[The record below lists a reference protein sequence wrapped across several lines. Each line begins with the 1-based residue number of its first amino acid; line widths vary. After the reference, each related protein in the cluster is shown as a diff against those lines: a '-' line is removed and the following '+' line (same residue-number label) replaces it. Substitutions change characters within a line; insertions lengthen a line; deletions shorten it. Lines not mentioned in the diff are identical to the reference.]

1 MFGPGESS
9 IVVECASSST
19 CTLIHSILTSLI
31 LFVVLLTGFAY
42 TTVLERRFLAFLQAR
57 IGPNRAGPYGL
68 LQPVADGIKLI
79 FKEDVTPA
87 HAQKVVFWIAPIVKT
102 VPALIVL
109 AVVPFG
115 PKIAVPWFDGKWY
128 RLSQGLVDVNVGVLW
143 LLGIT
148 SIGIYGIVLAGW
160 SSNNKYAMLG
170 GLRSSAQMVSYELSM
185 GLAMVVPVMLA
196 GSMSVGD
203 IIEAQ
208 NETPILGWFVFRN
221 PMAAAIMAVALL
233 AEVNRAPF
241 DMPEAEQE
249 LTAGYHS
256 EYSGMKFAMFYL
268 AEYIGMIAVSA
279 VGAAMYFGGYHF
291 FLVDKAPL
299 LGPLVYGLKVVILL
313 IVMIWVRGTLPRIR
327 YDRLMAFGWKV
338 MLPLSLVAVA
348 WTAVAVVLEET
359 YGSQAMVIMSLVA
372 WVLFLVGAAYWLER
386 VGRKPEPVTP
396 QRVEVVS
403 LSGDSGVGLL
413 TMHAI
418 DKMLGVPVAL
428 SRVVTG
434 KGSGD
439 SRETL
444 STEAERSKG
453 SRRD

>member
-9 IVVECASSST
+9 IIVECAGNST
-19 CTLIHSILTSLI
+19 CTVIHSILTSLI

-57 IGPNRAGPYGL
+57 VGPNRAGPYGL

-79 FKEDVTPA
+79 FKEDITPA
-87 HAQKVVFWIAPIVKT
+87 QAQKVVFWIAPIVKT

-115 PKIAVPWFDGKWY
+115 PKITVPWFDGKWY

-148 SIGIYGIVLAGW
+148 SVGIYGIVLAGW

-196 GSMSVGD
+196 GSMSIGD

-221 PMAAAIMAVALL
+221 PVAAAIMAVALL

-256 EYSGMKFAMFYL
+256 EYSGMKFAMFFL
-268 AEYIGMIAVSA
+268 AEYIGMIVVSA
-279 VGAAMYFGGYHF
+279 IGAAMYFGGYHF

-299 LGPLVYGLKVVILL
+299 LGPVVFGLKVVVLL

-338 MLPLSLVAVA
+338 MLPLALIAVA
-348 WTAVAVVLEET
+348 WTAVAVILEET
-359 YGSQAMVIMSLVA
+359 YGSQATVIMSVVA
-372 WVLFLVGAAYWLER
+372 WVLFLAGAAYWLER
-386 VGRKPEPVTP
+386 VGRKPEPVGAK
-396 QRVEVVS
+396 RVELVS
-403 LSGDSGVGLL
+403 LSGDAGMGLL
-413 TMHAI
+413 TMHAV

-428 SRVVTG
+428 SRAVAG
-434 KGSGD
+434 KEGGQNPGAASG
-439 SRETL
+439 EG
-444 STEAERSKG
+444 ERHE
-453 SRRD
+453 

>member
-9 IVVECASSST
+9 IVVECAGNST
-19 CTLIHSILTSLI
+19 CTVIHSILTSLI

-57 IGPNRAGPYGL
+57 VGPNRAGPYGL

-79 FKEDVTPA
+79 FKEDITPA
-87 HAQKVVFWIAPIVKT
+87 HAQKVVFWIAPMVKT

-143 LLGIT
+143 LMGIT

-196 GSMSVGD
+196 GSMSLGD
-203 IIEAQ
+203 IIETQ
-208 NETPILGWFVFRN
+208 NDTPILGWFVFRN
-221 PMAAAIMAVALL
+221 PVAAAIMAVALL

-279 VGAAMYFGGYHF
+279 IGAALYFGGYHF

-299 LGPLVYGLKVVILL
+299 LGPVVFGLKVVVLL

-338 MLPLSLVAVA
+338 MLPLALVAVA
-348 WTAVAVVLEET
+348 WTAVAVILEET
-359 YGSQAMVIMSLVA
+359 YGSQVTVIMSVVA
-372 WVLFLVGAAYWLER
+372 WVLFLAGAAYWLER
-386 VGRKPEPVTP
+386 VGRKPEPVGAK
-396 QRVEVVS
+396 RVEVVS
-403 LSGDSGVGLL
+403 LSGDAGMGLL
-413 TMHAI
+413 TMHAV

-428 SRVVTG
+428 SRAVSG
-434 KGSGD
+434 KEGGQNPGPASSEGK
-439 SRETL
+439 RHE
-444 STEAERSKG
+444 
-453 SRRD
+453 